1 VSKSS
6 KTLNLDE
13 VATVLNDHVS
23 EGYGSTTSVVVYVEG
38 ERFLVTRV
46 THAVFFDS
54 TGVEREVALEVR
66 LP

>member
-1 VSKSS
+1 MGKNRAP
-6 KTLNLDE
+6 LNLVEVTTRLGDIADE
-13 VATVLNDHVS
+13 GN
-23 EGYGSTTSVVVYVEG
+23 GQTTSVVVYVEG